1 MNQPIRHDWDLTP
14 QEAVQLQKKLRD
26 QIIIQSYDQP
36 IQRIAGADI
45 SYNRFSDVIYAGI
58 VVLDFKTLQ
67 PILSVTILDRM
78 RFPYVPGLLSFREIP
93 AIFRAWEALP
103 EKPDVI
109 MLDGHGI
116 NHPRR
121 LGVAAHFGLVT
132 GHPTL
137 GCAKKH
143 LCGTYID
150 PPLIRGHYSTIE
162 DKGDTIGY
170 VLCTKDKV
178 KPVWTSPG
186 HLLGLEQ
193 SAKITL
199 HCARG
204 YRIPE
209 PTRQAH
215 LLVNAF
221 RRGEIEEGVR
231 WLKDE

>member
-1 MNQPIRHDWDLTP
+1 MSQPIQHDWDLSP
-14 QEAVQLQKKLRD
+14 KGAVQLQKQLRE
-26 QIIIQSYDQP
+26 QIVIQPYDQP
-36 IQRIAGADI
+36 IQRIGGADI

-58 VVLDFKTLQ
+58 VVLDY
-67 PILSVTILDRM
+67 VTQLPLYSATVLAKM
-78 RFPYVPGLLSFREIP
+78 RFPYIPGLLSFREIP
-93 AIFRAWEALP
+93 AIYRAWEALP

-109 MLDGHGI
+109 MIDGHGI

-121 LGVAAHFGLVT
+121 LGIAAHFGLVS
-132 GHPTL
+132 GHPSL

-143 LCGTYID
+143 LCGTFIE
-150 PPLIRGHYSTIE
+150 PPRIRGHYSTIE
-162 DKGDTIGY
+162 DKGERIGY

-186 HLLGLEQ
+186 HLIGMEQ

-221 RRGEIEEGVR
+221 RRGEIEPGVR
-231 WLKDE
+231 WLTDE